1 MEPWQTKSTSVSQG
15 PTSTTPAPTE
25 TIADGMAGTRHLVV
39 DDHVWLLGGV
49 VLGHLRPGEEG
60 QLLSSRDLL
69 AGATLRLVFQLCG
82 LQPVFGDDSR
92 GV

>member
-1 MEPWQTKSTSVSQG
+1 M
-15 PTSTTPAPTE
+15 
-25 TIADGMAGTRHLVV
+25 